1 MKHKEPPLHLW
12 FAVLFIALA
21 PYAIIAILSLRSG
34 Q

>member
-12 FAVLFIALA
+12 FAVLFMVLA
-21 PYAIIAILSLRSG
+21 PYVIVAAISLRSG